1 MFDSIFAFYF
11 NIPERCPRV
20 IPSTVSLSRHN
31 KGLPP
36 AQIDSNDT
44 ELEEP
49 ANKLLKEDVEK
60 PSVVLL
66 GDDGKRY
73 ASCQI
78 CNKNVNVGVWKRHA
92 RHHRGEKRYSCHTCG
107 LAFSDSGNLARHTR
121 AVHRK
126 QRPHACDTCQKT
138 FSRKGH
144 LEDHLKS
151 HSASREFVCD
161 VCGKA
166 SKSSAALRMHR
177 KTHDV
182 CKFRCMECGSEFKRR
197 GELRAHVTVHTGE
210 KAFTCVCGKSF
221 RLRSQ
226 LTTHAR
232 THETTDDVARCQ
244 HNDIEKE
251 GHPSIR
257 LP

>member
-36 AQIDSNDT
+36 AQTDSNDT

-49 ANKLLKEDVEK
+49 TNKLLKEDVEK

-151 HSASREFVCD
+151 HSTSREFVCD

-232 THETTDDVARCQ
+232 THETTDDGARYQ
-244 HNDIEKE
+244 T
-251 GHPSIR
+251 
-257 LP
+257 